1 MDKREKIRRG
11 IMLGLAGLMA
21 LILVFGKNEKEDKM
35 ETTKVEN
42 HTPAPVGT
50 GTAIISAPQPTPTP
64 EYAIYSYLQGPKSWK
79 EKRPWSGRFMTEPP
93 LAVSVVGSAVWQIF
107 TLQ

>member
-64 EYAIYSYLQGPKSWK
+64 EYAIYSHGLANGGK
-79 EKRPWSGRFMTEPP
+79 RFMTEPP